1 MFLCCFFNML
11 LIFILNFCIKH
22 LYERRHM
29 NKLALPD
36 SLIRPRESCAARAAS
51 VDAEVPDLLCD
62 VLRSHW
68 CLRQFIRSYHRTFSS
83 AAPSLVMIHLL
94 IPARTLLNNSFPCL
108 KATSPSF
115 LRPKWKVCDTS
126 EEPEWEN
133 NETNPKGRGFSRPQL
148 EEAALERSGMTR
160 FDVRIS
166 SIQSDCIWWRRRSHM
181 MKF

>member
-1 MFLCCFFNML
+1 ML

-29 NKLALPD
+29 NKLACLANNSRLPD
-36 SLIRPRESCAARAAS
+36 SLIRPRESSAERAAS
-51 VDAEVPDLLCD
+51 VDAQVPDALCD
-62 VLRSHW
+62 VLHWHW
-68 CLRQFIRSYHRTFSS
+68 CLRQFIRSYHRMFSS

-94 IPARTLLNNSFPCL
+94 IPARSLLNNSFPCL

-115 LRPKWKVCDTS
+115 LRPKRKACDTS

-166 SIQSDCIWWRRRSHM
+166 SIRSDCIWWRWRSYM

>member
-1 MFLCCFFNML
+1 
-11 LIFILNFCIKH
+11 
-22 LYERRHM
+22 M
-29 NKLALPD
+29 NGAVWINLPCLTLANNSRLPD
-36 SLIRPRESCAARAAS
+36 SLIHPQESSAARAAS
-51 VDAEVPDLLCD
+51 VDAQVPDVLCD
-62 VLRSHW
+62 VPHSHW
-68 CLRQFIRSYHRTFSS
+68 CLRQFIRSYHRMFSS

-108 KATSPSF
+108 KATSPF
-115 LRPKWKVCDTS
+115 LRPKREACDTS

-148 EEAALERSGMTR
+148 EEAALERSVMTR

-166 SIQSDCIWWRRRSHM
+166 SIRSDCVWWCWRSHM